1 MCLHLFK
8 KNPNQSCPE
17 KMINKYVKTL
27 DVLFKYTPW
36 CKHKHD
42 INIFWS
48 EKTFLKR
55 NKQRQSLICLKN
67 CEMNNFL
74 AMLEFCAFYIGYKN
88 EKFTGVNFR
97 RRTNVKYFMQTQ
109 LLRFCQDTAKVSPLP
124 LLKTTTKSPNFSP
137 AKKKIAILWIELQT
151 NKMQNLTS
159 KHRAV
164 KKSRIAK
171 PFRKMW
177 IKKQHNFSKNKFF
190 FFTVVFC
197 LFTCTNQWTKNELF
211 R

>member
-17 KMINKYVKTL
+17 KMINKYVNTL

-42 INIFWS
+42 INIFWG

-74 AMLEFCAFYIGYKN
+74 ATLEFCAFYTEYKN
-88 EKFTGVNFR
+88 AKFTGIKFR
-97 RRTNVKYFMQTQ
+97 GRNNVKYLMQTQ
-109 LLRFCQDTAKVSPLP
+109 LLRFCKNTAKVSPLR
-124 LLKTTTKSPNFSP
+124 LLKITTKSTHFLP
-137 AKKKIAILWIELQT
+137 AEKKILILWIEL
-151 NKMQNLTS
+151 
-159 KHRAV
+159 
-164 KKSRIAK
+164 
-171 PFRKMW
+171 
-177 IKKQHNFSKNKFF
+177 
-190 FFTVVFC
+190 
-197 LFTCTNQWTKNELF
+197 
-211 R
+211 